1 MITDHFEMKGI
12 LQKVSQ
18 TFPNARKQFYP
29 DSSSQYVIYAKRI
42 LRLSYLV

>member
-18 TFPNARKQFYP
+18 TFLNAREQFHP
-29 DSSSQYVIYAKRI
+29 DSSRQYGSKQNIRI
-42 LRLSYLV
+42 